1 MKMRTLLTGLLLF
14 SLSSGFAQSISLDS
28 CISWAKANYPAIQQN
43 EIYVLQQEQNEKAL
57 RENWMPKIG
66 FQAQAVYNTEVVQF
80 NFPGMNIHF
89 PHDTY
94 MGVINVEQTII
105 DGGTTKAQKTIEG
118 INTELSI
125 QQNEVD
131 LYKIVDR
138 VNQVYVNILLGREN
152 VKILELYKEDLTN
165 RFKNMKVAVDNGTVL
180 ESSLDELE
188 AEILKTDQNLIE
200 SKYSLSGLYKTLSF
214 YINKPV
220 NENTIMSLTPIGGN
234 SAIVEISR
242 PELHMFELQSK
253 LLDERFSLTNSYA
266 LPRISIGVAGNYGR
280 PGPNFLN
287 QDLRFFGSANVTL
300 KWNVSS
306 LYGLKR
312 EHTKLEL
319 SQNLLEVQR
328 SVFLYNLQ
336 SSMNT
341 QTAQLD
347 ALSELIDKDE
357 VIIEKRH
364 SVTQTA
370 TSQMENG
377 KITVAN
383 YLTQLNAELQ
393 AQLNKKVHEIRKMNA
408 ISTINTTSGAIKF

>member
-234 SAIVEISR
+234 SAIAEISR

-253 LLDERFSLTNSYA
+253 LLDERFKLTNSYA
-266 LPRISIGVAGNYGR
+266 LPRVSIGVAGNYGR

-287 QDLRFFGSANVTL
+287 QELRAFGSANVTL

>member
-1 MKMRTLLTGLLLF
+1 MKMRTLLTGFLLF
-14 SLSSGFAQSISLDS
+14 SLSTGFAQSISLDS

-57 RENWMPKIG
+57 RENWLPKIG

-94 MGVINVEQTII
+94 MGVVNVEQTII
-105 DGGTTKAQKTIEG
+105 DGGTTRAQKNIEG

-152 VKILELYKEDLTN
+152 VKILELYKEDLNN

-180 ESSLDELE
+180 ESTLDELE

-220 NENTIMSLTPIGGN
+220 NENTVMSLTPIGGN
-234 SAIVEISR
+234 SAVLEISR

-253 LLDERFSLTNSYA
+253 MLDERFKLTNSYA
-266 LPRISIGVAGNYGR
+266 LPRVSIGVAGNYGR

-287 QDLRFFGSANVTL
+287 QELRAFGSANVTL

-319 SQNLLEVQR
+319 SQNMLEVQR

-347 ALSELIDKDE
+347 ALTELIDKDE

-364 SVTQTA
+364 NVTQTA